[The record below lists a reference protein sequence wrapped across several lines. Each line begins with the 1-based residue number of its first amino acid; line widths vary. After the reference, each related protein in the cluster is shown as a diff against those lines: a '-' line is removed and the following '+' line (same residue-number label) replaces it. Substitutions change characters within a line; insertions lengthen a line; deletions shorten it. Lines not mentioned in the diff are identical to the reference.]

1 MEFGDLELHSTK
13 ELIDELL
20 RRKTFL
26 GVVVHSETELRG
38 EWQDEHVFRVHFN
51 SNLTKAETSRLL
63 DVVAESI
70 DREYCD

>member
-1 MEFGDLELHSTK
+1 MKFGDLELFTTQ

-38 EWQDEHVFRVHFN
+38 SWDEEHLFRVHFN
-51 SNLTKAETSRLL
+51 ENLTTAETSRLL
-63 DVVAESI
+63 EIMAESI

>member
-1 MEFGDLELHSTK
+1 MDFGDLELFTTQ
-13 ELIDELL
+13 ELIGELL

-26 GVVVHSETELRG
+26 GVIVHSETDLKGAWE
-38 EWQDEHVFRVHFN
+38 EEHTFRVHFN
-51 SNLTKAETSRLL
+51 SNLTAGETSRLL